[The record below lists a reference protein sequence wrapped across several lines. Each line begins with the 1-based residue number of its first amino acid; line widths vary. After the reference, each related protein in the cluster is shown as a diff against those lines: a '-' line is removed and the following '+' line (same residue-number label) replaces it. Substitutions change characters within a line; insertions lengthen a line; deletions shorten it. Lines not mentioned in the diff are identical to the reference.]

1 MSWKQRSVSL
11 HTHTRLGD
19 HTQTVL
25 PGWRWR
31 RSSSA
36 TRRQTKAVRR
46 SLSFLSAPVLPVSSL
61 LSKIKQ
67 ARLPCACFQCRDP
80 FGSTQLH
87 TPNTPPNFSFCLFV
101 CFFYIDF
108 CVCVCV
114 GGGPTVQLGLIC
126 ILEATEEWSRYSDLF
141 IIASADYLWA
151 TFMPPS
157 PPPACLLQVSSA
169 LTTICCQRL

>member
-1 MSWKQRSVSL
+1 MIRTRSNLPPVGFRAGHVPLNVNTIILPDMSWKQRSVSL

-108 CVCVCV
+108 CVCVC
-114 GGGPTVQLGLIC
+114 GG
-126 ILEATEEWSRYSDLF
+126 DLQYNWGWF
-141 IIASADYLWA
+141 A
-151 TFMPPS
+151 F
-157 PPPACLLQVSSA
+157 
-169 LTTICCQRL
+169 